1 MLLQTL
7 IFDGILKEL
16 SSGFTTEEVEKT
28 LLLEFLSGKIIQ
40 EFRSEKQMVSGFL
53 RLMFIPSR
61 Y

>member
-40 EFRSEKQMVSGFL
+40 EFRSEKQMVSGL
-53 RLMFIPSR
+53 GD
-61 Y
+61 